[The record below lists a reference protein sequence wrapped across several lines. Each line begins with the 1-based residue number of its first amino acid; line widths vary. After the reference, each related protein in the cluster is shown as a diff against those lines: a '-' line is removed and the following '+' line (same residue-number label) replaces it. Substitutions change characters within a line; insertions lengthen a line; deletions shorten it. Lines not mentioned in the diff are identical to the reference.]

1 VRAPEQVALY
11 LPVAGPTSRMLA
23 YAIDYLVVLVLQI
36 ATLVLLV
43 LAAPFVGRT
52 FLNAFETARKHPE
65 SVEGLLLSF
74 FGLFLVIQ
82 LVIEWGY
89 FVFCEMTTGG
99 RSLGKALVGL
109 RVVRDGGFPIS
120 LRESLVRN
128 LLRLV
133 DVLPWYYTVGLVSIV
148 LSRDGKR
155 LGDLA
160 AGTIV
165 VRLDRPEP
173 APPLPDA
180 PPDASGGFRFER
192 SQIARLG
199 PNELALLRQTL
210 RRLAGLPP
218 ERAAEVLERAVA
230 VLSARIGHGPVAAEE
245 REAFLRALLHA
256 ARVR

>member
-1 VRAPEQVALY
+1 RSP
-11 LPVAGPTSRMLA
+11 PVAGPTRPLLG
-23 YAIDYLVVLVLQI
+23 YPNPFPVG
-36 ATLVLLV
+36 LV
-43 LAAPFVGRT
+43 LAIPTPLSLVAAGSFVGRT

-89 FVFCEMTTGG
+89 FVFCEMTSGG

-180 PPDASGGFRFER
+180 PPDASG
-192 SQIARLG
+192 
-199 PNELALLRQTL
+199 
-210 RRLAGLPP
+210 
-218 ERAAEVLERAVA
+218 
-230 VLSARIGHGPVAAEE
+230 
-245 REAFLRALLHA
+245 
-256 ARVR
+256 